1 MKTTS
6 QQREHVET
14 RDFFSRRPLP
24 RHPVEKIRSS
34 DPKAWESRVFKHS
47 KITPHEFDVLGVLYS
62 SVWMGRV
69 CEAKT
74 VKSDAFKMAGVG
86 VSVVELQIM
95 VNAKLISNQG
105 DDRWKLTT
113 YGSQAYDVLYYA
125 EQDGVYPPKFRV
137 PPTPDDVVDRHKGFT
152 LGQIPPSR
160 MSRVPTAEEAR
171 RESLAELETKVMAYL
186 REVEVKVDDLRARQ
200 DTMAKMYGRLD
211 AKLDTMAEMY
221 GRLDAKLD
229 SILERLSK
237 V

>member
-1 MKTTS
+1 MKNTS
-6 QQREHVET
+6 QQKEHVET

-34 DPKAWESRVFKHS
+34 EPDAWEARIFKHA

-62 SVWMGRV
+62 SVWMGNR

-74 VKSDAFKMAGVG
+74 VKSDAFKIAGVG
-86 VSVVELQIM
+86 VSEVELQIM
-95 VNAKLISNQG
+95 VNAKLISDQG
-105 DDRWKLTT
+105 QGRWKLTT

-125 EQDGVYPPKFRV
+125 EQDGMYPPKYRV
-137 PPTPDDVVDRHKGFT
+137 APSPDDVVDRHKGFT

-160 MSRVPTAEEAR
+160 MTRVPTAEEAR
-171 RESLAELETKVMAYL
+171 RESLAEMETKVMAYL

-211 AKLDTMAEMY
+211 AKLD
-221 GRLDAKLD
+221 

>member
-1 MKTTS
+1 MKNTS
-6 QQREHVET
+6 QQKEHVET
-14 RDFFSRRPLP
+14 RDFFSCRPLP
-24 RHPVEKIRSS
+24 RRSGEKVRSS
-34 DPKAWESRVFKHS
+34 NPDAWESRVFKHS
-47 KITPHEFDVLGVLYS
+47 QITPREFDVLGVLYS

-74 VKSDAFKMAGVG
+74 VKADAFKMAGVG
-86 VSVVELQIM
+86 VSEVELQIM
-95 VNAKLISNQG
+95 AKAKLISDQG
-105 DDRWKLTT
+105 DGRWKLTT

-125 EQDGVYPPKFRV
+125 EQDGIYPPKFRM
-137 PPTPDDVVDRHKGFT
+137 PPSPDDVVDRHKGFT

-160 MSRVPTAEEAR
+160 MTRVPTAEEAR
-171 RESLAELETKVMAYL
+171 RESLAEMETKVMAYI

-211 AKLDTMAEMY
+211 AKLD
-221 GRLDAKLD
+221 